1 MAAQV
6 CPCGIIR
13 TRRNTFAVTRTGVI
27 NSSMAKISKVF
38 ACPNCGKTFEKDY
51 ALMHLSTGTKFVDVE
66 LGASMSAEGGY
77 RETVYCKNC
86 RGPIDT
92 KALIEGKFDVRD
104 RSLIWFAIWVLAIAA
119 LVYYGQINFWIASA
133 MVTVILVTC
142 AVIMRKISLRRM
154 RQYNQSLGSPTPR

>member
-1 MAAQV
+1 
-6 CPCGIIR
+6 
-13 TRRNTFAVTRTGVI
+13 
-27 NSSMAKISKVF
+27 MAKTSKVF

-66 LGASMSAEGGY
+66 LGVSMSAQGGY

-86 RGPIDT
+86 RGSINT

-104 RSLIWFAIWVLAIAA
+104 RSLIWFAIWVLTIAT

-133 MVTVILVTC
+133 IVTVILVTC
-142 AVIMRKISLRRM
+142 AVIVRKISLQRTRR
-154 RQYNQSLGSPTPR
+154 YNQSFGSPASRSDLSRLRSNS